1 MNANEFNKATRY
13 HYVFFSCAETVNE
26 LKNYTCWY
34 QQQVSIPVVRL
45 ALAFSPKHRWASA
58 EPHGAA
64 SVPPNSDRAPTP
76 SRTSYSRTF
85 QGLCRP
91 GSLRFKD
98 PLQHS
103 VRHGS
108 STESFIM
115 KTSFIE
121 AYGQQLKVRCAG
133 FMGIYLQ
140 KCNVRFLI
148 NAFIINV
155 MFSIVYNHM
164 KVRIVVF
171 RLTIFMHFLFQ
182 GVRHVARPCFTV
194 AKSGQTKHRL
204 QRGNFSFIQATLRW
218 DDGKGIQF
226 I

>member
-1 MNANEFNKATRY
+1 M
-13 HYVFFSCAETVNE
+13 
-26 LKNYTCWY
+26 
-34 QQQVSIPVVRL
+34 
-45 ALAFSPKHRWASA
+45 
-58 EPHGAA
+58 
-64 SVPPNSDRAPTP
+64 PPNSDRAPTP
-76 SRTSYSRTF
+76 SQTSDSRTF
-85 QGLCRP
+85 QGLRRP